1 MLENVGYSTG
11 GRGEGERRLSRR
23 RQKTNKKQTKNPQQL
38 AKTGQE
44 SQDII
49 YSEWS
54 LVSERSHLLHLTSH
68 STNNN
73 LPFYICNLLPSRPT
87 PPTNDFFLA
96 IALSSLSFRSIL
108 FKGVVFT
115 HWNSSRF
122 VYQHA
127 PITMSGRQVLE
138 LFSWSRWHVTQMTI
152 SFLNSL
158 VPQLWRHYL
167 QVLQPTLWLLLS
179 WLLIFMGSFSAF
191 HCLNYSAH
199 HIVVSILNSYLTFP
213 FELYP
218 FIQL

>member
-11 GRGEGERRLSRR
+11 GRGEGESRLSRR
-23 RQKTNKKQTKNPQQL
+23 RQKTNKKKQTKNPQQL

-68 STNNN
+68 STTNN
-73 LPFYICNLLPSRPT
+73 LPFYIYNLLPSRPT

-96 IALSSLSFRSIL
+96 IVLSSLSFRSIL

-127 PITMSGRQVLE
+127 PITKSGRQVLE
-138 LFSWSRWHVTQMTI
+138 LISVDHGGMWHRW
-152 SFLNSL
+152 
-158 VPQLWRHYL
+158 P
-167 QVLQPTLWLLLS
+167 
-179 WLLIFMGSFSAF
+179 
-191 HCLNYSAH
+191 
-199 HIVVSILNSYLTFP
+199 FP
-213 FELYP
+213 F
-218 FIQL
+218 